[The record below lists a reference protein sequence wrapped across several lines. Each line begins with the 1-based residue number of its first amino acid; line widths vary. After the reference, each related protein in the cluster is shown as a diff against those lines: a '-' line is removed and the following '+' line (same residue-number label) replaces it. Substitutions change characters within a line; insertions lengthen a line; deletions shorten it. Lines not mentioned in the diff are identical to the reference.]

1 MPRTTKIFLAL
12 SGAIAA
18 WLIYSAI
25 QTLYFPVT
33 LPPITP
39 RNPQLD
45 DIVRQGEITGAL
57 IWIIQAL
64 LLLNLATLIAFAKQ
78 TWLRYVMV
86 ALILGRYVWPAT
98 ITFSIHAIP
107 LAQRWDMYI
116 KAWWSS
122 PASYAWAIVWISLI
136 VLMFLPE
143 KQFRFRKRAI

>member
-1 MPRTTKIFLAL
+1 VPTTIKLFLAL
-12 SGAIAA
+12 CGAIAA

-57 IWIIQAL
+57 VWIIQAL
-64 LLLNLATLIAFAKQ
+64 LLVNLATLIVFARQ
-78 TWLRYVMV
+78 AWLRYVV
-86 ALILGRYVWPAT
+86 VFLILARYVWPAS
-98 ITFSIHAIP
+98 ITLSIHALP
-107 LAQRWDMYI
+107 LSQRWDMYI

-122 PASYAWAIVWISLI
+122 PASYVWAVAWILVI
-136 VLMFLPE
+136 VLMFLPDT
-143 KQFRFRKRAI
+143 QLWFRKKTT